1 MASHS
6 QDPRT
11 ERLTGGQALAR
22 LLKSCEIAN
31 VYGVVGGMFAP
42 FLKAIA
48 QDNAVKYVGV
58 RHEASGAF
66 MAMAEFYSQGR
77 IAVCIGEQGPGSMNL
92 VSGMGPAFNNNMA
105 LLAITTNV
113 PLLSAYPH
121 QGKLM
126 DSDNKRLFEAVTK
139 WNAVV
144 NDVSRLPA
152 LVRQAVRVALTGCPG
167 PVHLDIPGDILVESH
182 DFTSDELD
190 LPIARVLPSG
200 RTHADPHAVAEAA
213 AILLRAKRP
222 LIIAG
227 TGVNHSGAQ
236 TRLMA
241 TAGQL
246 EAAATATM
254 TGTGAVPSAYSGYI
268 GQAGVLGGPMI
279 GKAMREADVI
289 LAVGCKFSSY
299 MWDGT
304 RQTVRGWPHQQL
316 IQIDIDPER
325 LGHAA
330 PLAVGLV
337 GDADAVLGQLQTALG
352 TQRTGPEAA
361 AWTAELAAAFRVY
374 EAALTDS
381 GDSAGGA
388 IHPAALAR
396 TIGGYLGTSGLV
408 VFDGGHTSFWGNSLT
423 PVAQPRTRFNDAC
436 MAQLGYGT
444 AFAIA
449 LKHLHPS
456 EVVVNI
462 TGDGSF
468 GFTLNELDTARRLGL
483 PVINIIHN
491 NASWGIIGFGQKLGG
506 FQLGADLGGT
516 DYAAVARGF
525 GCFGERVTELS
536 EVLPALHRAIA
547 SNLPAVLDV
556 QVGFVPHPQMPAFG
570 AIGLAS
576 PRFGGVH

>member
-1 MASHS
+1 MTHS
-6 QDPRT
+6 RPPQT

-22 LLKSCEIAN
+22 LIKSCGIGN

-48 QDNAVKYVGV
+48 QDNAVKYIGT
-58 RHEASGAF
+58 RHEASGGF
-66 MAMAEFYSQGR
+66 MAMAEFYSTGR

-144 NDVSRLPA
+144 NDVSRLPE
-152 LVRQAVRVALTGCPG
+152 LLRHAVRVALTGCPG
-167 PVHLDIPGDILVESH
+167 PVHLDIPGDVLVESH
-182 DFTSDELD
+182 DFSSDELD
-190 LPIARVLPSG
+190 LPLAHFLPSG
-200 RTHADPHAVAEAA
+200 RAGADPQAVAEAA

-227 TGVNHSGAQ
+227 AGVGHSGAGA
-236 TRLMA
+236 RLMA
-241 TAGQL
+241 IAGQV

-254 TGTGAVPSAYSGYI
+254 TGIGAIPSDYSGFI
-268 GQAGVLGGPMI
+268 GHAGVLGGPVL
-279 GKAMREADVI
+279 GRAMREADVI

-304 RQTVRGWPHQQL
+304 RQTVRGWPEQEL

-325 LGHAA
+325 LGRAA
-330 PLAVGLV
+330 PLSVGLL
-337 GDADAVLGQLQTALG
+337 GDADAVLGQLQGALG

-361 AWTAELAAAFRVY
+361 IWKDMLAAEFLAYDAKLRAGG
-374 EAALTDS
+374 ES
-381 GDSAGGA
+381 GGA

-396 TIGGYLGTSGLV
+396 TIGDFLGTSGLV
-408 VFDGGHTSFWGNSLT
+408 VLDGGHTSFWGNSLT
-423 PVAQPRTRFNDAC
+423 PVARPRTRFNDAC

-444 AFAIA
+444 PFAIA
-449 LKHLHPS
+449 LKHLHP
-456 EVVVNI
+456 EEIVVNV

-468 GFTLNELDTARRLGL
+468 GFTLSELDTARRLGL

-506 FQLGADLGGT
+506 FQVGADLAGT
-516 DYAAVARGF
+516 DYAAIAQGF
-525 GCFGERVTELS
+525 GCFGERVTDLA
-536 EVLPALHRAIA
+536 EVLPALQRAIA

-556 QVGFVPHPQMPAFG
+556 QVGFVPHPQMAAFG

-576 PRFGGVH
+576 PRFGGTH